1 MTATASW
8 SQSGNCSRDF
18 PWQFNFGLLSLHK
31 IIHSCFRSVSILVM
45 SCRWTTVV
53 ATPTS
58 HLRTLYLWSCAL
70 RLILP
75 KLGRRKAPNGFR
87 SLCRIWTAKHRYSPD
102 SGRMWRRL
110 GFRSVSKNC
119 KHYKFAYAVKRPI
132 LFRFVSKSSKR
143 KLFFELSVQSEDT
156 VLMGNIK

>member
-1 MTATASW
+1 
-8 SQSGNCSRDF
+8 
-18 PWQFNFGLLSLHK
+18 
-31 IIHSCFRSVSILVM
+31 
-45 SCRWTTVV
+45 
-53 ATPTS
+53 
-58 HLRTLYLWSCAL
+58 
-70 RLILP
+70 
-75 KLGRRKAPNGFR
+75 
-87 SLCRIWTAKHRYSPD
+87 
-102 SGRMWRRL
+102 MWRRL